1 VCDYL
6 LFQNDT
12 IISQF
17 VSELCGFWEQA
28 KSEDFTK
35 KLNVSRESGQ
45 DLDERF
51 VKTHLLEFFTYNN
64 IIYGLS
70 VTSDFSPLVARW
82 IAFGKQYTAAAVYTI

>member
-1 VCDYL
+1 MPEWSVCNYNYL

-28 KSEDFTK
+28 KSGDFSK
-35 KLNVSRESGQ
+35 KLDLSRVSGQ

-51 VKTHLLEFFTYNN
+51 VKTVVWVYFTHTN
-64 IIYGLS
+64 INILS
-70 VTSDFSPLVARW
+70 
-82 IAFGKQYTAAAVYTI
+82 